1 VRLDCPL
8 LLFAVGSQGKCSA
21 DAEFFNS
28 FAEARFNSY
37 AEVKEMGGQLLRGSS
52 FGMRLPVP
60 CQPVGSAV
68 QRRAEAAQHSPLFS
82 NIPNAECRE
91 IVATA
96 HEREFSRRQTIFLE
110 GDPVR
115 HVILLTSGCVKLLQC
130 GQNGSEVILR
140 LSGPG
145 DLVGT
150 ISTCMPGQHCSMA
163 RTLSACTALVWDINA
178 FEAATETFPTLRR
191 NALQILS
198 KRLHEM
204 EERYREISTEKVAGR
219 LSHQLVRL
227 LTQVGKEVNGAVEI
241 CLSREELAQLT
252 GTTLFTVSR
261 LLSNWDE
268 RGIVRTRREAVS
280 VHDMKAL
287 QKLGEID

>member
-1 VRLDCPL
+1 VVVD
-8 LLFAVGSQGKCSA
+8 
-21 DAEFFNS
+21 FFSN
-28 FAEARFNSY
+28 FAEARIDSF
-37 AEVKEMGGQLLRGSS
+37 AEVKEMSEQLLRGSS
-52 FGMRLPVP
+52 FGVRPSGP
-60 CQPVGSAV
+60 CQFVGSAV
-68 QRRAEAAQHSPLFS
+68 QRRAEAVQHFPLFS

-91 IVATA
+91 IVSAA
-96 HEREFSRRQTIFLE
+96 HEREFLRRQTIFLE

-115 HVILLTSGCVKLLQC
+115 HIILLTSGCAKTLQC

-163 RTLSACTALVWDINA
+163 RTMSASTALVWDFNS
-178 FEAATETFPTLRR
+178 FEAATERFPILRR
-191 NALQILS
+191 NAVQILS

-227 LTQVGKEVNGAVEI
+227 LNQVGREVDGAVEI

-261 LLSNWDE
+261 LLSDWDE
-268 RGIVRTRREAVS
+268 RGIVSTRREAVS
-280 VHDMKAL
+280 VHNMKAL
-287 QKLGEID
+287 RELGESD

>member
-1 VRLDCPL
+1 MYQEQLQGPSSGVRPIGLSL
-8 LLFAVGSQGKCSA
+8 IEG
-21 DAEFFNS
+21 N
-28 FAEARFNSY
+28 
-37 AEVKEMGGQLLRGSS
+37 
-52 FGMRLPVP
+52 
-60 CQPVGSAV
+60 
-68 QRRAEAAQHSPLFS
+68 AAQRKVAVALRSPLFS
-82 NIPNAECRE
+82 NVSHADCGE
-91 IVATA
+91 IVAA
-96 HEREFSRRQTIFLE
+96 AQEKEFSRRQMIFLE

-115 HVILLTSGCVKLLQC
+115 HVILITSGCAKTLQC
-130 GQNGSEVILR
+130 GQNGNEVILR

-150 ISTCMPGQHCSMA
+150 FGTCTPGQHCSMA
-163 RTLSACTALVWDINA
+163 RAQSACTALVWNIKA
-178 FEAATETFPTLRR
+178 FEAATERFPILRR
-191 NALQILS
+191 NAMHILT
-198 KRLHEM
+198 KRLHDM

-227 LTQVGKEVNGAVEI
+227 LDQVGKEVDGVMEI

-280 VHDMKAL
+280 VHDLEAL
-287 QKLGEID
+287 RELGDSE